1 MVKLSEKDVLHV
13 AKLARL
19 DIDAKELPKLQK
31 QLSEVVDFV
40 GQLSEVNTNYVEPT
54 SQTTGL
60 ENVFRTDEVN
70 PQSGLSQDEALSGTE
85 KTHNGYFS
93 AGRVIKK

>member
-1 MVKLSEKDVLHV
+1 MAKLSEKDVLHV

-19 DIDAKELPKLQK
+19 DIGDKELPILQN

-40 GQLSEVNTNYVEPT
+40 GQLSEVNTDDVEPT

-60 ENVFRTDEVN
+60 ENVLRIDEVAPKN
-70 PQSGLSQDEALSGTE
+70 CLSQEEALSGTD
-85 KTHNGYFS
+85 KTYNGYFVV
-93 AGRVIKK
+93 GRVIKK